1 MTTKKHLFTGQNQFF
16 ISMHTS
22 SYEFRCYPYGLRS
35 QKKKEEQNEA
45 KLGEV
50 SNVQSK
56 MP

>member
-1 MTTKKHLFTGQNQFF
+1 MTTKKHLFTGQNTFLF
-16 ISMHTS
+16 PCTLLVMS
-22 SYEFRCYPYGLRS
+22 SDVTLTGS
-35 QKKKEEQNEA
+35 GAKKKEEQNEA